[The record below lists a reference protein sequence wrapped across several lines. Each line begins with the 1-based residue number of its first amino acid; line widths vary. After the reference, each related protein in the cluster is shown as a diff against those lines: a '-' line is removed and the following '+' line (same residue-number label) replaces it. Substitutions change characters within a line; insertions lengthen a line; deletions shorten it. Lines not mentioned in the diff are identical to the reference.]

1 MTNCSNHRRYLPWNV
16 RKNYR
21 NAHNITL
28 LFIKLDPINIAKI
41 DQLKSLHY
49 AFWLRNRR
57 EITLMGVFSK
67 DDSSVRRVKQGIN
80 CG

>member
-1 MTNCSNHRRYLPWNV
+1 LPRNV
-16 RKNYR
+16 RKIYR
-21 NAHNITL
+21 NAHNNDNITL
-28 LFIKLDPINIAKI
+28 LFIKLDPRNKAKI

-67 DDSSVRRVKQGIN
+67 DDSSVRRVKQGIS